1 MDVLAQFNHLE
12 KSGALDALAN
22 LRKEN
27 RELDKIIVDA
37 ALLVAYTN
45 VDEMLDF
52 IMERLLDHFIPC
64 NLVFLIQPPR
74 GDKLRQYHFRNLKKV
89 EETLDPA
96 YYETLRNRFERLP
109 GRALFGELEEEFGP
123 AAFGADFRSLSPE
136 IVYPMFGIGGVY
148 GIAILG
154 KKVVGP
160 AYTDLEEKYV
170 DRMFRFLSVSMQNGL
185 HYESSITD
193 AKTGLFTHDY
203 FIRRLDEEVA
213 FTRRHG
219 SRSGILMMDVDHF
232 KRFNDTYGHVMG
244 DAALIALAEKLKR
257 STRAEDCV
265 ARYGGEEFC
274 VLVSPCTPTTLFDL
288 AERIRIAI
296 SEIRIPFATGDLSI
310 TISLGARMIEP
321 FDPPILLG
329 DADKALYRSKK
340 LGRNRTTIF
349 AQGLL
354 ERAVACRIQKEPAAA
369 GDPVPEGS
377 VR

>member
-89 EETLDPA
+89 DETLDPS
-96 YYETLRNRFERLP
+96 YYDTLRNRFERLP
-109 GRALFGELEEEFGP
+109 GRALFGELEEEFGQ

-148 GIAILG
+148 GIAISG
-154 KKVVGP
+154 RRSSAPPTPISRRNTSTGCSASSRSACRTASTTKARSPTRRRDYSPTTTSSQARRGG
-160 AYTDLEEKYV
+160 
-170 DRMFRFLSVSMQNGL
+170 RF
-185 HYESSITD
+185 T
-193 AKTGLFTHDY
+193 K
-203 FIRRLDEEVA
+203 
-213 FTRRHG
+213 RHG

-288 AERIRIAI
+288 AERIKGRDIGD
-296 SEIRIPFATGDLSI
+296 SHTVRDRDLSI
-310 TISLGARMIEP
+310 TVSLGARMIEP